1 MWPEMVTAKVAVV
14 GDRTSVAGF
23 RPLGFAVFALGAPA
37 EARELWP
44 ELASGEYGVV
54 FVTEPVYEEIG
65 DLIAEVAD
73 VALPAVS
80 VIPGAGSE
88 GGVGEKKLARA
99 IERALGTTVLIREED
114 E

>member
-1 MWPEMVTAKVAVV
+1 MATAKIAVL
-14 GDRTSVAGF
+14 GDRSSVAGF
-23 RPLGFAVFALGAPA
+23 RPLGFAVFALGTPG

-44 ELASGEYGVV
+44 RLVSGEFGVV
-54 FVTEPVYEEIG
+54 LVTEPVYQEID
-65 DLIAEVAD
+65 DLVAEAAD
-73 VALPAVS
+73 EALPAVT

-99 IERALGTTVLIREED
+99 IERALGTTVPIREED

>member
-1 MWPEMVTAKVAVV
+1 MAGAKIAVV
-14 GDRTSVAGF
+14 GDRTSVSGF
-23 RPLGFAVFALGAPA
+23 RPLGMAVFAVGSPA

-44 ELASGEYGVV
+44 ELAGGEYGVV
-54 FVTEPVYEEIG
+54 FVTEPVYEEID
-65 DLIAEVAD
+65 DLVAEAAD
-73 VALPAVS
+73 AAVPAVT

-99 IERALGTTVLIREED
+99 IERALGTTALIREED